1 VEETYRFDEDS
12 YRRDDQYLA
21 VGARELDADEAKAV
35 RRLLDQGGS

>member
-12 YRRDDQYLA
+12 YRRDDQHLA